1 MRRAIEPELLDE
13 LPSTDARALHSRR
26 DLRTINKI
34 MRNAGIVARALRS
47 QPELLSPPTSFV
59 ELGAGDGTFALEVI
73 RRLGHSTARR
83 RLVLVDR
90 QPCVHDQTRA
100 AFEALS
106 WDAEIV
112 QSDVFEWLERGALY
126 AADVTLANLFLHH
139 FDDQR
144 LSALLRA
151 AARHTRCFV
160 ACEPLR
166 SYTALSAATMLPLIG
181 CNRVTLHDARISV
194 RAGFRDRELSSLW
207 PADNGWRLLERRA
220 GLFTHNFVA
229 RHG

>member
-1 MRRAIEPELLDE
+1 MRRAIEPELLDH

-26 DLRTINKI
+26 DLRTINRI
-34 MRNAGIVARALRS
+34 MQNAGIAARALRA
-47 QPELLSPPTSFV
+47 QPERPSLTSLV
-59 ELGAGDGTFALEVI
+59 ELGAGDGTFALAVI
-73 RRLGHSTARR
+73 RRLAHSTARR

-100 AFEALS
+100 AFESLS
-106 WDAEIV
+106 WDVEIV
-112 QSDVFEWLERGALY
+112 QSDVFEWLDRGSLY

-139 FDDQR
+139 FDDR
-144 LSALLRA
+144 HLSALLRG
-151 AARHTRCFV
+151 AARRTGCFL

-194 RAGFRDRELSSLW
+194 RAGFRGRELSSLW
-207 PADNGWRLLERRA
+207 PAGNGWRLVEHRA
-220 GLFTHNFVA
+220 GLFTHTFVA

>member
-13 LPSTDARALHSRR
+13 LPATDARARHSRR
-26 DLRTINKI
+26 DLRTINGI
-34 MRNAGIVARALRS
+34 MQNARIVARALRAR
-47 QPELLSPPTSFV
+47 PEQRPLTSLV
-59 ELGAGDGTFALEVI
+59 ELGAGDGTFALAVI
-73 RRLGHSTARR
+73 RRLGHSTVRR
-83 RLVLVDR
+83 RVILVDR

-106 WDAEIV
+106 WDVEVV
-112 QSDVFEWLERGALY
+112 QSDVFEWFARGSLY

-139 FDDQR
+139 FDDRR
-144 LSALLRA
+144 LSALLRGA
-151 AARHTRCFV
+151 AGRTRCFL

-181 CNRVTLHDARISV
+181 CNLVTLHDARISV

-207 PADNGWRLLERRA
+207 PAGNGWRLIERRV

-229 RHG
+229 QHV

>member
-1 MRRAIEPELLDE
+1 MRRAIEPEFLDE
-13 LPSTDARALHSRR
+13 LPPTDARARHSRR
-26 DLRTINKI
+26 DLRTINRI
-34 MRNAGIVARALRS
+34 MQNARIAARGLRAR
-47 QPELLSPPTSFV
+47 PGRPPLASLV
-59 ELGAGDGTFALEVI
+59 ELGAGDGTFALALI

-83 RLVLVDR
+83 RVVLVDR
-90 QPCVHDQTRA
+90 QPCVDDRTRA
-100 AFEALS
+100 AFDALS
-106 WDAEIV
+106 WDVEIV
-112 QSDVFEWLERGALY
+112 ESDVFDWLDRGSLF

-139 FDDQR
+139 FDDRR
-144 LSALLRA
+144 LSALLRGA
-151 AARHTRCFV
+151 ASRTRCFL

-181 CNRVTLHDARISV
+181 CNLVTLHDARISV

-207 PADNGWRLLERRA
+207 PAGNGWRLLERRA